1 MTAEQQAR
9 EARAAVAAGAGAIH
23 VHVRDA
29 AERESLAPR
38 DVART
43 LDAIRASCPGIPVG
57 ISTGAWITSDVT
69 QRLSF
74 ARAWDA
80 LPDFASVNI
89 HEDGSLQLIRL
100 LLERGIGVEA
110 GIWNARSA
118 ELLLSE
124 GLVDGCLRILI
135 EPAEAV
141 GDVQA
146 NLEAIEA
153 TLGRISRPQLL
164 HGVGASAWQLVELAA
179 RRSYETRTG
188 FEDTLTLPDGTRAEN
203 NAALVAAAVGVVRR
217 ARS

>member
-1 MTAEQQAR
+1 
-9 EARAAVAAGAGAIH
+9 
-23 VHVRDA
+23 
-29 AERESLAPR
+29 
-38 DVART
+38 
-43 LDAIRASCPGIPVG
+43 
-57 ISTGAWITSDVT
+57 
-69 QRLSF
+69 
-74 ARAWDA
+74 
-80 LPDFASVNI
+80 
-89 HEDGSLQLIRL
+89 
-100 LLERGIGVEA
+100 LERGIGVEA

-141 GDVQA
+141 DDVQA

-153 TLGRISRPQLL
+153 TLGRISRPRLL

-203 NAALVAAAVGVVRR
+203 NAALVAAAVRVVVRGRTEPKAANAARGERDAPRR

>member
-1 MTAEQQAR
+1 M
-9 EARAAVAAGAGAIH
+9 
-23 VHVRDA
+23 D
-29 AERESLAPR
+29 
-38 DVART
+38 
-43 LDAIRASCPGIPVG
+43 
-57 ISTGAWITSDVT
+57 W
-69 QRLSF
+69 
-74 ARAWDA
+74 
-80 LPDFASVNI
+80 
-89 HEDGSLQLIRL
+89 
-100 LLERGIGVEA
+100 
-110 GIWNARSA
+110 
-118 ELLLSE
+118 
-124 GLVDGCLRILI
+124 CLRILI